1 MGIRTTCI
9 AFLYTSKPV
18 KHLEPEWVFEMCL
31 NGD

>member
-1 MGIRTTCI
+1 MGIRTACI
-9 AFLYTSKPV
+9 AFLYTPKPV